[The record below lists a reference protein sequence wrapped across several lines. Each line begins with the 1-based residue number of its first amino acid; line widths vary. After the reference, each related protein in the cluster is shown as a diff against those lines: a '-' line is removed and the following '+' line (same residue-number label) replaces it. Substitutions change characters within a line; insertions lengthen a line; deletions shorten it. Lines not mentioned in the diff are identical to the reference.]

1 MSFASQVPGFSNI
14 GVDVG
19 IVEIGDDAAV
29 HLRFGEGILHFAIL
43 AERETEKDAENLDC
57 HDAGDAEL
65 MTRSARG
72 TQSKRSMSYSLVIST

>member
-29 HLRFGEGILHFAIL
+29 HLRFGEGILLFAIL
-43 AERETEKDAENLDC
+43 AEREIEKDAENLDC

-65 MTRSARG
+65 MIRSARCI
-72 TQSKRSMSYSLVIST
+72 QSQRFMSYSLVIST